1 MRTNFLLFVFLLLQ
15 QITLSSTISQNK
27 SKPLMRD
34 FMGLCVHTVQFRTEL
49 YKPVCRLVRDYHG
62 LNWDVGDETDFWP
75 VFPFARNR
83 VNWQQMYSDWNENG
97 FEIDACIMFSGIPQ
111 PKWDNPV
118 RDANTYGFAFARFFG
133 PGNHNL
139 VKSMEIGNEP
149 GDYDDAFY
157 RTIFEN
163 MARGIRSG
171 DPLMKIVTCATTA
184 GQSHKYTK
192 SLSCLEGFNE
202 LYDVINVHSYA
213 EVEGW
218 PTWKRSFPEDPQ
230 IDYLKDIQA
239 VIDWKKTNAPDKEV
253 WLTEFGWD
261 ACTQEPEKEGTFKQW
276 KGSTETEQ
284 ARYLVRSFLIFSSM
298 DIDRAYIFF
307 FNDEDKPQVHGSSGL
322 TRNYQPKPAYY
333 AVSHLYKTLG
343 NYRFNRIL
351 TKSADMYLF
360 EYVKDNES
368 NEKILA
374 AWSPTGTNNSRQH
387 TITIGEFKIV
397 KIEKMPLSNNC
408 AQNETWQALV
418 DDKIQLLCDE
428 SPVYIHLTNKMN

>member
-1 MRTNFLLFVFLLLQ
+1 
-15 QITLSSTISQNK
+15 
-27 SKPLMRD
+27 MRD

-62 LNWDVGDETDFWP
+62 LNWDVGDETNFWP

-83 VNWQQMYSDWNENG
+83 VNWQEMYSEWNEKG
-97 FEIDACIMFSGIPQ
+97 YEINACIMFSGINQ
-111 PKWDNPV
+111 AEWINPA

-139 VKSMEIGNEP
+139 VTSMEIGNEP

-171 DPLMKIVTCATTA
+171 DDKMKIVTCAMTA
-184 GQSHKYTK
+184 GESHKYAK
-192 SLSCLEGFNE
+192 SLSCLEGLNE
-202 LYDVINVHSYA
+202 LYDVINLHSYA

-218 PTWKRSFPEDPQ
+218 PTWKRSFPEDAQ

-239 VIDWKKTNAPDKEV
+239 IIDWKKANAPDKEF

-261 ACTQEPEKEGTFKQW
+261 ACTKEPETEGTFKQW
-276 KGSTETEQ
+276 EGSTEIEQ

-298 DIDRAYIFF
+298 DIGRAYIFF

-322 TRNYQPKPAYY
+322 TRNYQPKPSYY

-343 NYRFNRIL
+343 EYRFSRIL
-351 TKSADMYLF
+351 AKLPYIYLF
-360 EYVKDNES
+360 EYVKNDDTG
-368 NEKILA
+368 EKIIV
-374 AWSPTGTNNSRQH
+374 AWSPTDTNISRQQ
-387 TITIGEFKIV
+387 IINVGEFEII
-397 KIEKMPLSNNC
+397 KIEKMTVSDAPAEN
-408 AQNETWQALV
+408 QTWQSVANN
-418 DDKIQLLCDE
+418 KIQLICDE
-428 SPVYIHLTNKMN
+428 SPLYIHLVKK